1 MNLEKLRSKL
11 GKENLSAVFGE
22 ITKISATSIEIRG
35 LKTGVGDI
43 IKLVSNENENLNTL
57 AMVVEIKEQFSYLSP
72 FSFIE
77 GFKIGDRAFISDA
90 GMQIGVSDELLGR
103 VVDPF
108 MRPKDGK
115 GAIEATKYM
124 PIMRAPIDAMKR
136 GLKTGVGDIIKLVSN
151 ENENLNTLAMVVE
164 IKEQFSY
171 LSPFS
176 FIEGFKIGDRAFI
189 SDAGMQIGV
198 SDELLG
204 RVVDPFMR
212 PKDGKGAIEA
222 TKYMPIMRAPID
234 AMKRGLIEEVFPV
247 GVKTIDALL
256 TCGVGQKLGIFAGSG
271 VGKST
276 LMGMI
281 VKNSKA
287 PIKVVAL
294 IGERG
299 REIPEFIQ
307 KNLGGKLDDTVI
319 IVATSD
325 DSALMRKYGAFCA
338 MSVAEYFK
346 EQGKDVLF
354 IMDSVTR
361 FAMAQ
366 REIGLALGEPPT
378 TKGYPPS
385 VLSLLPQ
392 LMERTGKEE
401 GKGTITAF
409 FTVLV
414 DGDDMSDPIAD
425 QSRSILDGHIV
436 LSRELTDFG
445 IYPPINIQN
454 SASRVMGDIISPE
467 HKLWARKFKRL
478 NSLLKENEVLLR
490 IGAYQ
495 KGSDKELDE
504 AIAKKEFMQK
514 FLGQNPEES
523 FEFEETIRLLSQ
535 IDANVAPNAMQ

>member
-1 MNLEKLRSKL
+1 MSLESLKKKL
-11 GKENLSAVFGE
+11 GKENLSSAFGE
-22 ITKISATSIEIRG
+22 ITKISATNIELKG
-35 LKTGVGDI
+35 LRLSVGDI
-43 IKLVSNENENLNTL
+43 VRLVSSENEALQTL
-57 AMVVEIKEQFSYLSP
+57 AMAVEVKENFSYLSP
-72 FSFIE
+72 FSFVE
-77 GFKIGDRAFISDA
+77 GFKIGDKAFLSDA

-115 GAIEATKYM
+115 
-124 PIMRAPIDAMKR
+124 APIE
-136 GLKTGVGDIIKLVSN
+136 VS
-151 ENENLNTLAMVVE
+151 
-164 IKEQFSY
+164 KF
-171 LSPFS
+171 
-176 FIEGFKIGDRAFI
+176 
-189 SDAGMQIGV
+189 
-198 SDELLG
+198 
-204 RVVDPFMR
+204 
-212 PKDGKGAIEA
+212 
-222 TKYMPIMRAPID
+222 MPIMRAPID
-234 AMKRGLIEEVFPV
+234 AMKRGLIEKVFPV

-287 PIKVVAL
+287 PVKVVAL

-454 SASRVMGDIISPE
+454 SASRVMNDIISEE
-467 HKLWARKFKRL
+467 HKLLARKFKRL

-495 KGSDKELDE
+495 KGSDKELDM
-504 AIAKKEFMQK
+504 AIAKKDFMQK
-514 FLGQNPEES
+514 FLSQNPEES
-523 FEFEETIRLLSQ
+523 FEFKDTIEMLKEIEIQPTQQVQ
-535 IDANVAPNAMQ
+535 INTPKMQG

>member
-22 ITKISATSIEIRG
+22 ITKISTTSIE
-35 LKTGVGDI
+35 V
-43 IKLVSNENENLNTL
+43 
-57 AMVVEIKEQFSYLSP
+57 
-72 FSFIE
+72 
-77 GFKIGDRAFISDA
+77 
-90 GMQIGVSDELLGR
+90 
-103 VVDPF
+103 
-108 MRPKDGK
+108 
-115 GAIEATKYM
+115 
-124 PIMRAPIDAMKR
+124 R

-535 IDANVAPNAMQ
+535 IDANVAPSAVQQNINMGSSNATLPNPNLK